1 MNITSLLNLKL
12 YTSWN
17 SGLILKSIV
26 NSNRIVKE
34 EKTFG
39 VSNRVISSLLERID
53 LKNNEKGIQNR
64 ELFQLLNVL
73 RNIIEI
79 LLLLRIE

>member
-1 MNITSLLNLKL
+1 M
-12 YTSWN
+12 
-17 SGLILKSIV
+17 